1 MFSVMR
7 AFQIKAR
14 IIGTWLLALALLG
27 GCSAV
32 RIGYNQ
38 APTLVWWWLDGYLDF
53 DASQAP
59 QAKAALQQWF
69 DWHRRTQL
77 EDYAALLAT
86 AQLQVM
92 QPATPQQVCHW
103 ADELRAR
110 MATALAYGEPL
121 AADLLPLLQPAQLAQ
136 LERRYRRANEDFER
150 DFLQQGDERL
160 QASTARTIDR
170 AQMLYG
176 RLDERQR
183 ELLAAGVAASPF
195 DPVAW
200 YAERRALQ
208 RETLQ
213 TLSRLMA
220 GTASQADRE
229 SKLAALHALSARLQ
243 QAPPG
248 AYRDYQQRLADYN
261 CAFIASLH
269 NSTTPAQRQAARE
282 RLAGWERDLRALAAQ
297 PAQAQ
302 GAQPAQAQGAPS
314 H

>member
-1 MFSVMR
+1 VVARRLSGLRCR
-7 AFQIKAR
+7 AVAQ
-14 IIGTWLLALALLG
+14 
-27 GCSAV
+27 V
-32 RIGYNQ
+32 Q
-38 APTLVWWWLDGYLDF
+38 
-53 DASQAP
+53 
-59 QAKAALQQWF
+59 KAALQQWF
-69 DWHRRTQL
+69 DWHRATQL
-77 EDYAALLAT
+77 EDYAALLAA

-92 QPATPQQVCHW
+92 QPATPQQVCGW

-110 MATALAYGEPL
+110 MATALAYGVPL
-121 AADLLPLLQPAQLAQ
+121 AAERLPLLRPAQLAQ
-136 LERRYRRANEDFER
+136 LERHLRRANEDFER
-150 DFLQQGDERL
+150 DFLQQGDERA
-160 QASTARTIDR
+160 QASTTRTIDR

-183 ELLAAGVAASPF
+183 QLVAAGVAASPF

-200 YAERRALQ
+200 YTERRALQ

-220 GTASQADRE
+220 ATALQTDRE

-243 QAPPG
+243 RAPPG
-248 AYRDYQQRLADYN
+248 AYRDYQQRLSDYN

-269 NSTTPAQRQAARE
+269 NSTTQAQRQAARE

-297 PAQAQ
+297 PAPPQ
-302 GAQPAQAQGAPS
+302 GGPP